1 MQRIFLAGIVLAL
14 TSGLAMAQTPPALTL
29 DDCLRIALSE
39 NPTVK
44 VADMEIERL
53 DYSKKEVIGQ
63 LLPSIDFGANYNRM
77 VAKQTMYMNMDA
89 FGGGAGGDS
98 DNNPDAE
105 ASQSRASGRGDGGI
119 KVGLDNSYSM
129 GFTGSLPLIAPQLW
143 KSLQI
148 SDAQILRSYEA
159 ARQSRQQLV
168 NQVKSAYYAL
178 LLANDSRKVIQQS
191 YDMAALTYATYSSQH
206 KLGTASDY
214 DVLRTSVAMKNIEP
228 QLAQAGQTL
237 VTLDSSNSD
246 QIRIN
251 LEQIEREYNR
261 AVQLLE
267 IGGGTQQAVD
277 QLKAQLDAA
286 KSQYANIQEN
296 TVLRSPITGVVTARN
311 YDPGD
316 MSGNLP
322 VLTVGQLS
330 PVVKVLVNISEND
343 MADIVAGQPVNISLD
358 AFPEETFSG
367 KVYRVYPTVDPATRT
382 FGVEIR
388 IPNPGERLKPGMFA
402 RVTIDFGERQNVVVP
417 DRAVVKQTGSGNK
430 YVYVLHGNKVSYNR
444 VELGR
449 RIDNSYELIEG
460 VADGDT
466 VVITGQTRLADGV
479 EVEVQ

>member
-1 MQRIFLAGIVLAL
+1 MKTYITILSAAL
-14 TSGLAMAQTPPALTL
+14 VAS
-29 DDCLRIALSE
+29 
-39 NPTVK
+39 TVSCSREEAK
-44 VADMEIERL
+44 TEEKEELPVVTVDVVH
-53 DYSKKEVIGQ
+53 SKAV
-63 LLPSIDFGANYNRM
+63 P
-77 VAKQTMYMNMDA
+77 
-89 FGGGAGGDS
+89 
-98 DNNPDAE
+98 
-105 ASQSRASGRGDGGI
+105 QSREYTAN
-119 KVGLDNSYSM
+119 VEAENLNN
-129 GFTGSLPLIAPQLW
+129 IAP
-143 KSLQI
+143 
-148 SDAQILRSYEA
+148 
-159 ARQSRQQLV
+159 
-168 NQVKSAYYAL
+168 
-178 LLANDSRKVIQQS
+178 
-191 YDMAALTYATYSSQH
+191 ATPNRI
-206 KLGTASDY
+206 KTIRV
-214 DVLRTSVAMKNIEP
+214 DVGDRV
-228 QLAQAGQTL
+228 QAGQTL

-251 LEQIEREYNR
+251 REYNR

-296 TVLRSPITGVVTARN
+296 TVLSSPITGVVTARN

-343 MADIVAGQPVNISLD
+343 MADVSVGQPVSINLD
-358 AFPEETFSG
+358 AYPGETFSG
-367 KVYRVYPTVDPATRT
+367 KVYRVYPTVDPASRT

-402 RVTIDFGERQNVVVP
+402 RVEIGFGERENVVVP

-449 RIDNSYELIEG
+449 RLDNAYELIEG

-466 VVITGQTRLADGV
+466 VVITGQSRLADGV